1 MSHAI
6 ESTARQS
13 RPPRIAAHWQVLIAM
28 LFAVVLAA
36 VLPADASIGGVRV
49 VAACNFIGA
58 LFVNALKMLVVP
70 LVASSLVVG
79 VGQFAGQGGIGRL
92 FGKLFAC
99 IGATSLVAAL
109 IGLGLVNLVEPGQV
123 ASAIPPIATTSARA
137 APAAA
142 DAAQL
147 LLSIIPANILQAMS
161 ADQLLAVVFFAL
173 LFGFCAARLPQTE
186 HQAVMNGARA
196 IFAVMLHMARLVL
209 KFAPLAVLCLLLGT
223 LITNGV
229 GALRQLGLYMMTV
242 LAGLLLH
249 AAVVMPL
256 FLAIVVRV
264 SPWRFFRAVLE
275 ALLTAFSTA
284 SSKAS
289 LPASFDALES
299 RVGISSRV
307 VRFALPLSATMNMN
321 GTALYE
327 CVAAIFIAQFFG
339 IELGLSAQLSIVAIA
354 LLTTLGNSGVPGG
367 GVIGLTVVLGVAGLP
382 AEGLAMVLAVDR
394 VLDMAR
400 TAVNVWGDN
409 CTTAFIAS
417 TEGEHLF
424 ATSAEMPR

>member
-1 MSHAI
+1 
-6 ESTARQS
+6 
-13 RPPRIAAHWQVLIAM
+13 
-28 LFAVVLAA
+28 
-36 VLPADASIGGVRV
+36 
-49 VAACNFIGA
+49 
-58 LFVNALKMLVVP
+58 
-70 LVASSLVVG
+70 
-79 VGQFAGQGGIGRL
+79 
-92 FGKLFAC
+92 
-99 IGATSLVAAL
+99 
-109 IGLGLVNLVEPGQV
+109 
-123 ASAIPPIATTSARA
+123 
-137 APAAA
+137 
-142 DAAQL
+142 
-147 LLSIIPANILQAMS
+147 
-161 ADQLLAVVFFAL
+161 
-173 LFGFCAARLPQTE
+173 
-186 HQAVMNGARA
+186 MNGARA

-223 LITNGV
+223 LMTHGL
-229 GALRQLGLYMMTV
+229 GALRQLGLYMVTV

-256 FLAIVVRV
+256 FLAILVRV

-275 ALLTAFSTA
+275 PLLTAFSTA

-299 RVGISSRV
+299 RVGISARI

-339 IELGLSAQLSIVAIA
+339 IELGFGAQLSIVAIA

-400 TAVNVWGDN
+400 TTVNVWGDN
-409 CTTAFIAS
+409 CTTAVIAA
-417 TEGEHLF
+417 TEGEALF
-424 ATSAEMPR
+424 ATPKHLAEGSRE